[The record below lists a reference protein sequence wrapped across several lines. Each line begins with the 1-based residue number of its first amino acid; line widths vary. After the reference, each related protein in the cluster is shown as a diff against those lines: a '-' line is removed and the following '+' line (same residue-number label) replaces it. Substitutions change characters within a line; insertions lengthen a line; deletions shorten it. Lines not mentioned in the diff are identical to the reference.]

1 MFWWFCDDYVEL
13 VKSRAYGARGDA
25 AAASALAALAA
36 ALSTFQR
43 LFAPLLP
50 FVTEEVWSWWQPGSV
65 HRAAWPTVSGAAGE
79 QRALDAVCEVLGQVR
94 RTKTEAK
101 VSQRAAIAIAQVTAP
116 QKVLDLLALG
126 ENDLIDAGS
135 IISLTLQA
143 SDSPGIDIAIELA
156 PAGTEFERDRR
167 S

>member
-1 MFWWFCDDYVEL
+1 MPPRRRHAPR
-13 VKSRAYGARGDA
+13 SR
-25 AAASALAALAA
+25 A
-36 ALSTFQR
+36 ALSTLLR
-43 LFAPLLP
+43 LFAPFLP

-65 HRAAWPTVSGAAGE
+65 HRAAWPTVSGVTGDP
-79 QRALDAVCEVLGQVR
+79 RALDAVSEVLGQVR
-94 RTKTEAK
+94 RAKTEAK
-101 VSQRAAIAIAQVTAP
+101 VSQRAAVAVAAGHGAP
-116 QKVLDLLALG
+116 GSTRPARVG